1 MKKKS
6 LKQSM
11 HENPHEMLEETSFR
25 INKFIFKE
33 VENTNGLNE
42 ALVVAGCVGG
52 ALLGLYVSL
61 LGEESARSIFSEM
74 SKAKL
79 PNSPVIH

>member
-11 HENPHEMLEETSFR
+11 HENPREMLEETSFR

-33 VENTNGLNE
+33 MEKTNGLNE
-42 ALVVAGCVGG
+42 ASVE
-52 ALLGLYVSL
+52 LYSVFMY
-61 LGEESARSIFSEM
+61 RY
-74 SKAKL
+74 
-79 PNSPVIH
+79 